1 MCCGLDALDIA
12 APGTHHGTPKG
23 PGLSAKDPPAAY
35 FDWSDHG
42 AFKSR
47 FVKLFLEILFK
58 NTLHLANGV
67 T

>member
-1 MCCGLDALDIA
+1 MFSIQYLGFACAAGDALDIA

-42 AFKSR
+42 ALKSR
-47 FVKLFLEILFK
+47 FVKLFFLRDSL
-58 NTLHLANGV
+58 
-67 T
+67 